1 MNQDTFYRH
10 ARVEDSRQI
19 AELFQYSSDGVADY
33 IWRNQAGPGESLL
46 DVGAARYAREN
57 TEFSYQN
64 CIIALRRGRV
74 VGMMHAYPVL
84 KAGDVVEDPVLRPY
98 AELEAPGSLYLS
110 GMALKP
116 AFRNGGL
123 GAGFFALA
131 RERARRQGLE
141 RLSALVFE
149 SNTGSLRLCRRQ
161 GFALVDARP
170 VVPHP
175 LIRRQGRVF
184 LLTAA
189 VSAIEEG
196 PVPGLRPAYEQI
208 NIRRAA

>member
-1 MNQDTFYRH
+1 MTSDTFYRH
-10 ARVEDSRQI
+10 ARQDDSRCI

-33 IWRNQAGPGESLL
+33 VWSSCGGRESLL
-46 DVGAARYAREN
+46 DVGTARYKREN

-64 CIIALRRGRV
+64 CVIALRRGRV

-84 KAGDVVEDPVLRPY
+84 EAGVALEDPVLRPY
-98 AELEAPGSLYLS
+98 AELAAPGSLYLS

-149 SNTGSLRLCRRQ
+149 SNTGSLRFCRRQ
-161 GFALVDARP
+161 GFVVVDVRP

-175 LIRRQGRVF
+175 LIRRQGRIL

-189 VSAIEEG
+189 VAAVEDG
-196 PVPGLRPAYEQI
+196 AVPVLRPTFAEI
-208 NIRRAA
+208 NTGRAA

>member
-1 MNQDTFYRH
+1 MTRDTFYRH
-10 ARVEDSRQI
+10 ARQDDSRCI

-33 IWRNQAGPGESLL
+33 VWNTMAGRESLL
-46 DVGAARYAREN
+46 DVGTARYRREN
-57 TEFSYQN
+57 TEFSYQK
-64 CIIALRRGRV
+64 CVVAERRGRV
-74 VGMMHAYPVL
+74 VGMVHAYPVIE
-84 KAGDVVEDPVLRPY
+84 AGGAVDDPVLRPY

-149 SNTGSLRLCRRQ
+149 SNAGSLRLCRRQ
-161 GFALVDARP
+161 GFVVVDARP

-175 LIRRQGRVF
+175 LIRRQGQIL

-189 VSAIEEG
+189 VSAVEDG
-196 PVPGLRPAYEQI
+196 AVPVLRPAHEEI
-208 NIRRAA
+208 HTRRAA